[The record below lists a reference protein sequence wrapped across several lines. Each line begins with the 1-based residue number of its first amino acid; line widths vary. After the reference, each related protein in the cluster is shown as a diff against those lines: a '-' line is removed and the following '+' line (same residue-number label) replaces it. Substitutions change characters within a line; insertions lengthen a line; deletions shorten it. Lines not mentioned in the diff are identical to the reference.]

1 MQITWYGQDCFKIQ
15 SGDVTIILSPFDK
28 VIGLNPPRGKADIV
42 LFSSDLPDAAE
53 RFSDAGFVIS
63 GAGEYEIKEALINGF
78 SFFNNSKKSTIYT
91 INIEGISVCSLDN
104 AGKQEIDGLLEK
116 LGDVDILLAPV
127 GGSYQINGEKFSALD
142 AESAAKVIS
151 EIEPRIVIPMG
162 YKIPKLNISV
172 EGPEKFLKA
181 MGASGLEA
189 VDKLTI
195 KEKDLPQEETKI
207 VLLKIANQ

>member
-28 VIGLNPPRGKADIV
+28 AIGLNPPRGKADIV
-42 LFSSDLPDAAE
+42 LLSSDLPDAAE

-78 SFFNNSKKSTIYT
+78 SFFNDSKKSTVYT

-104 AGKQEIDGLLEK
+104 ASKQEIDGLLEK
-116 LGDVDILLAPV
+116 LGDVDVLLAPI
-127 GGSYQINGEKFSALD
+127 GGPYQINKEKFSALD
-142 AESAAKVIS
+142 SESAAKVIS

-162 YKIPKLNISV
+162 YKIPKLNVDV

-189 VDKLTI
+189 IDKLTI
-195 KEKDLPQEETKI
+195 KKKDLPQEETKI
-207 VLLKIANQ
+207 ILLKTVAQ